1 VSLVARLVA
10 IIAALLVALTWL
22 AVRGT
27 NPGSSRHEEML
38 AALQTLSLGES
49 MLHRDVLR
57 ARAGLLRNYDPL
69 VHSLDV
75 LRDSADLAQQLEHDP
90 DMQPPVR
97 HLLAALERQEALVE
111 RFKSRNAL
119 LRNSLNY
126 FGYATPGLDDSGERG
141 IAAAARDLAAQMLRC
156 IGNARPDNAAAAAA
170 SLDRLAAAGAD
181 RQDVASVVEHSR
193 LILATLPAVDAL
205 VASLLAPGV
214 TELVRA
220 VQRAYL
226 RQHAS
231 ALERA
236 NLFRLLLYG
245 TAVLL
250 VGYLAWL
257 FVRLEAYA
265 RRLRRTQRLE
275 AIGALAGG
283 IAHNFNNILGAVLG
297 YSEMALDRLAPD
309 SAPGRYVAEV
319 RQAGL
324 RAKAVVDQM
333 LTFGRRTEQV
343 RRALLL
349 APVVREAVA
358 LLQASLPAV
367 AIRTSAGADA
377 EAAAVRGDPAQLQQ
391 VVMNLCT
398 NAAHAMDGRGTI
410 DLRLDVVELAR
421 RQVLSHG
428 RLAAGRYVRLAVRD
442 TGHGIDPAML
452 ERIFEPFFTTK
463 PAGRGTGLG
472 LPSVHGII
480 AECGGALNVLSIPGH
495 GSTFEAYLAAS
506 GWTAG
511 TAGELDAMP
520 VPRGAGETVLLV
532 EDDRPL
538 MLLGE
543 EMLATLGYEPVGFDN
558 GAAALASFRA
568 APARFDLLL
577 TDAVMPD
584 IGGLELARA
593 VHRIRPD
600 LPVLLV
606 TGHGAPPSREA
617 VRVAGVHEVL
627 RKPLLSEDLARALAR
642 HLAAAR
648 PG

>member
-1 VSLVARLVA
+1 VNLVARLVA

-27 NPGSSRHEEML
+27 YPGSARHEEML
-38 AALQTLSLGES
+38 GALQTLSIGQS
-49 MLHRDVLR
+49 TLHRDILR

-69 VHSLDV
+69 VRATDA
-75 LRDSADLAQQLEHDP
+75 LRDAAGLVQRLDADAA
-90 DMQPPVR
+90 MQPPVLR
-97 HLLAALERQEALVE
+97 LLAALQAQEDLVE

-126 FGYATPGLDDSGERG
+126 FGYAVLGLDDNGQG
-141 IAAAARDLAAQMLRC
+141 GVAAAARDLAAQMLRF
-156 IGNARPDNAAAAAA
+156 IGNARPDNAAAATA
-170 SLDRLAAAGAD
+170 SLDRLATAGAD

-205 VASLLAPGV
+205 VASLLQPGV

-220 VQRAYL
+220 VQGAYL

-245 TAVLL
+245 AAVLL

-283 IAHNFNNILGAVLG
+283 VAHNFNNILGAVLG
-297 YSEMALDRLAPD
+297 YSEMALERLAPD
-309 SAPGRYVAEV
+309 SPSGRYVAEV

-324 RAKAVVDQM
+324 RAKSLVDQM
-333 LTFGRRTEQV
+333 LTFGRQTEHA
-343 RRALLL
+343 RHPMRLSA
-349 APVVREAVA
+349 AVREAVR
-358 LLQASLPAV
+358 LLHASLPTV
-367 AIRTSAGADA
+367 SIGTDIGADA
-377 EAAAVRGDPAQLQQ
+377 ETATVSADAAQLQQ

-410 DLRLDVVELAR
+410 DLRLDVVEFAR

-452 ERIFEPFFTTK
+452 EHIFEPFFTTK

-472 LPSVHGII
+472 LSSVHGII
-480 AECGGALNVLSIPGH
+480 AECGGALNVLSTPGH
-495 GSTFEAYLAAS
+495 GSTFEAYLAAT
-506 GWTAG
+506 GWTSGA
-511 TAGELDAMP
+511 AGEFDAAP
-520 VPRGAGETVLLV
+520 LPRGAGETILLV
-532 EDDRPL
+532 EDDRRL

-543 EMLATLGYEPVGFDN
+543 EMVAALGYEPVGFDD
-558 GAAALASFRA
+558 GPAALASFRA

-577 TDAVMPD
+577 TDAVMPH
-584 IGGLELARA
+584 IGGLELAAA

-606 TGHGAPPSREA
+606 TGHGAPPSPEA
-617 VRVAGVHEVL
+617 VQAAGVRQVL

-642 HLAAAR
+642 HLAATR